1 MAFRLRWKRGVT
13 LIVSL
18 AFLLFNG
25 PSAFPYT
32 VQEQREIGEKLFLR
46 LKGELDFVNDA
57 LLVAYLREVGEKVVK
72 ASGDSRFQY
81 RFFLV
86 KGNQPNAFT
95 LPGGYVFV
103 NTALLGLIGSEE
115 ELAAVLAHELAHNV
129 LDHVSRMFEQ
139 AKKVSLATV
148 ALTVAALLL
157 AKSPEAKKAAAT
169 MGSAMAES
177 LMLKY
182 SRENEFEAD
191 QLALRILQKANYNT
205 YGKVEF
211 LKKIQRWSK
220 TISTELP
227 TYLSTHPALEDRI
240 SYLEAQMPEGRNR
253 VSPSRSFNMLK
264 ARLFLW
270 QRGPQKTLAELEL
283 KGEKS
288 LEDLY
293 LLGLIYLSQGRLEE
307 ARAVLEKAHRVEPSD
322 PFVKR
327 ELGLCLLKLN
337 KLKEAEPLIEEAMDH
352 FPYDPELALALA
364 NLLLSEGR
372 KEEAISFCRWA
383 VKRFPD
389 EAYFYKLLGQL
400 YMESGKH
407 ALAYEAFGLA
417 SLREGDKK
425 TALYHFQR
433 ALELSQGA
441 ERERIEAR
449 MKEIK
454 AN

>member
-1 MAFRLRWKRGVT
+1 MALRLRWKRGLT
-13 LIVSL
+13 LIVS
-18 AFLLFNG
+18 AVFVFFGG
-25 PSAFPYT
+25 PSAFPFT
-32 VQEQREIGEKLFLR
+32 VQEQKEIGEKLFLR
-46 LKGELDFVNDA
+46 LKGELEFVNDP
-57 LLVAYLREVGEKVVK
+57 LLVAYMREVGYKLVK

-95 LPGGYVFV
+95 IPGGYVFV

-115 ELAAVLAHELAHNV
+115 ELAAVLAHELAHNI

-139 AKKVSLATV
+139 AKRVSLATV

-182 SRENEFEAD
+182 SRESEFEAD
-191 QLALRILQKANYNT
+191 QLALRILQRANYNP

-211 LKKIQRWSK
+211 AKKIQRWSK
-220 TISTELP
+220 TISAELP
-227 TYLSTHPALEDRI
+227 TYLSTHPAIEDRI
-240 SYLEAQMPEGRNR
+240 SYLEAQMPSGRNR
-253 VSPSRSFNMLK
+253 IFPSRAFNMLK

-270 QRGPQKTLAELEL
+270 QRGPQRTLAELEL
-283 KGEKS
+283 KGTKS

-293 LLGLIYLSQGRLEE
+293 LLGLVYLSQGRLVE
-307 ARAVLEKAHRVEPSD
+307 ARTVLEKAHRVEPSD

-327 ELGLCLLKLN
+327 ELGMCLFKMN
-337 KLKEAEPLIEEAMDH
+337 RLKEAEPLIEEAMDH
-352 FPYDPELALALA
+352 FPYDPELALARV
-364 NLLLSEGR
+364 NLLIAEGR
-372 KEEAISFCRWA
+372 KEEALSFCHWA
-383 VKRFPD
+383 VERFPD
-389 EAYFYKLLGQL
+389 EAFFYKLLGQL
-400 YMESGKH
+400 YMEKGRH

-417 SLREGDKK
+417 SLTEGDKK
-425 TALYHFQR
+425 TALYHLQR
-433 ALELSQGA
+433 ALELSHGA
-441 ERERIEAR
+441 DRERIEVKL
-449 MKEIK
+449 KEIM

>member
-1 MAFRLRWKRGVT
+1 MAVRFRWKRELT

-18 AFLLFNG
+18 AFLLFSR
-25 PSAFPYT
+25 PSAFSFT

-46 LKGELDFVNDA
+46 LKGELEFVNDP
-57 LLVAYLREVGEKVVK
+57 LLVAYIREVGQRVVK
-72 ASGDSRFQY
+72 ASGDSRFRY

-95 LPGGYVFV
+95 IPGGYVFV

-115 ELAAVLAHELAHNV
+115 ELAVVLAHELAHNV
-129 LDHVSRMFEQ
+129 LDHISRVFEQ
-139 AKKVSLATV
+139 VKRVSLATV

-191 QLALRILQKANYNT
+191 QLALRILQRANYNP

-211 LKKIQRWSK
+211 LKKIQKWSK
-220 TISTELP
+220 TISAELP
-227 TYLSTHPALEDRI
+227 VYLSTHPALEDRI
-240 SYLEAQMPEGRNR
+240 SYLEAQMSNGRNR
-253 VSPSRSFNMLK
+253 ISPSRSFNMLK

-270 QRGPQKTLAELEL
+270 QRGPQRTLAELEL

-293 LLGLIYLSQGRLEE
+293 LLALVYLLQGRLEE
-307 ARAVLEKAHRVEPSD
+307 ARTVLEKAHRVEPFN
-322 PFVKR
+322 PFVTR
-327 ELGLCLLKLN
+327 ELGMCLFKLN
-337 KLKEAEPLIEEAMDH
+337 RLKEAEPLIEEAMDH
-352 FPYDPELALALA
+352 FPYDPELALART
-364 NLLLSEGR
+364 NLLLSEGK
-372 KEEAISFCRWA
+372 KEEALSFCHWA
-383 VKRFPD
+383 VERFPD
-389 EAYFYKLLGQL
+389 EAFFYKLLGQL
-400 YMESGKH
+400 YMEGGRH

-417 SLREGDKK
+417 SLTEGDKK
-425 TALYHFQR
+425 TALYHLQR

-441 ERERIEAR
+441 DRERIEAKL
-449 MKEIK
+449 KEIK